1 MHQLLL
7 FALPCKVVLNP
18 AEKFSVSSLPE
29 CMSVCRSMW
38 KQVGVWV
45 ISLKS
50 LSRKHMHTSKPKRK
64 LQSTGRTSYWMTSS
78 ICRDQH
84 FQKRRQFC
92 RLGTRDLQTQRSWH
106 LLAIARLF
114 HHLTSTIWTAGMV
127 AGLEMTAGNAVPAWT
142 LEVKPTFAIGLWL
155 FFFNPNQFSS
165 FQSLWLFHFTNYI
178 LAGYTIKI
186 LKWVYIL
193 QNCPLISFQVDST
206 PFCSSPSECSND
218 KSLWRILGTCS
229 TWSNPYWFVL
239 LVSNR
244 YDQQVDDNPS
254 NRFNYGGTGGSWC
267 APYKTWAR
275 IYSYDITFNLTE
287 GEAALV
293 LGGEVALWSEQAD
306 ETVLDS
312 RLWPRAAAAA
322 ESLWSGNKGA
332 NGVDRASEALTR
344 LNDWRYRLVAR
355 GIRAEP
361 LQPLWCVLHPGGC
374 NINS

>member
-1 MHQLLL
+1 
-7 FALPCKVVLNP
+7 
-18 AEKFSVSSLPE
+18 
-29 CMSVCRSMW
+29 
-38 KQVGVWV
+38 
-45 ISLKS
+45 
-50 LSRKHMHTSKPKRK
+50 
-64 LQSTGRTSYWMTSS
+64 
-78 ICRDQH
+78 
-84 FQKRRQFC
+84 
-92 RLGTRDLQTQRSWH
+92 
-106 LLAIARLF
+106 
-114 HHLTSTIWTAGMV
+114 
-127 AGLEMTAGNAVPAWT
+127 
-142 LEVKPTFAIGLWL
+142 
-155 FFFNPNQFSS
+155 
-165 FQSLWLFHFTNYI
+165 
-178 LAGYTIKI
+178 
-186 LKWVYIL
+186 
-193 QNCPLISFQVDST
+193 
-206 PFCSSPSECSND
+206 
-218 KSLWRILGTCS
+218 
-229 TWSNPYWFVL
+229 
-239 LVSNR
+239 VSNR

-254 NRFNYGGTGGSWC
+254 NRFNYGGSGGSWC

-355 GIRAEP
+355 GIHAEP